1 MKYFPSTLRRI
12 NLKTQQSPA
21 VHFGFVIEEN
31 MQKNQ
36 MIIVAK
42 SSFHTKAQSRR
53 FQISRATLVWRLG
66 LITEIN
72 CSVFKFILP
81 SVDESQNEVSL
92 TFFWFLIASVIHF
105 TDDAEPASGV
115 TKLSIHRENTCFIEY
130 IVVNYFVLPYPLGY
144 Y

>member
-81 SVDESQNEVSL
+81 SVDESQNEV
-92 TFFWFLIASVIHF
+92 FPHFLLVSDRFRHSFYGRRRARKRC
-105 TDDAEPASGV
+105 DEAEY
-115 TKLSIHRENTCFIEY
+115 T
-130 IVVNYFVLPYPLGY
+130 
-144 Y
+144 